1 VLVDFAGNPINTESF
16 HNLAKEYNLWI
27 IEDACHAPGAYFF
40 DSSNQKVKAGGSIYA
55 DLTVFSFHP
64 VKHIATGE
72 GGMITTRNKVLYEK
86 LLKLRTHGITKQSE
100 DFINSISLAGGIN
113 EYPTWYMEMQELGYN
128 YRITD
133 FQAALGISQLKRA
146 NIGLEKRLQIV
157 KKYNESFAECK
168 FILNKPK
175 VELNQAY
182 HLYVIEVENRL
193 GLYDFLK
200 ENKIFA
206 QIHYFP
212 CHLMPYYKEL
222 GWKEGDFECAENYY
236 KNCISLPI
244 FPALTNSQQEFIIE
258 KIINFYS

>member
-1 VLVDFAGNPINTESF
+1 
-16 HNLAKEYNLWI
+16 
-27 IEDACHAPGAYFF
+27 
-40 DSSNQKVKAGGSIYA
+40 
-55 DLTVFSFHP
+55 
-64 VKHIATGE
+64 
-72 GGMITTRNKVLYEK
+72 
-86 LLKLRTHGITKQSE
+86 
-100 DFINSISLAGGIN
+100 
-113 EYPTWYMEMQELGYN
+113 
-128 YRITD
+128 
-133 FQAALGISQLKRA
+133 
-146 NIGLEKRLQIV
+146 
-157 KKYNESFAECK
+157 
-168 FILNKPK
+168 
-175 VELNQAY
+175 
-182 HLYVIEVENRL
+182 VENRL